1 MNVWGS
7 LMSEFR
13 ERESY
18 KVICIL
24 LVEDRQ
30 GGLVKFVIWF

>member
-13 ERESY
+13 EREIC
-18 KVICIL
+18 KVISFL
-24 LVEDRQ
+24 LGEDRQ
-30 GGLVKFVIWF
+30 GGLVNFVIWF